1 VYLRRKFSFHPSL
14 LEDSAMREDQA
25 KIKREEWAAKER
37 PPCEHR
43 TLKLLYTVENY
54 ITGDYVCIECG
65 EQVGKVLK
73 NGGGP
78 A

>member
-1 VYLRRKFSFHPSL
+1 L
-14 LEDSAMREDQA
+14 REDHA
-25 KIKREEWAAKER
+25 KAKREEWKAKGN

-65 EQVGKVLK
+65 ALIGKVSKL
-73 NGGGP
+73 
-78 A
+78 

>member
-1 VYLRRKFSFHPSL
+1 
-14 LEDSAMREDQA
+14 MREDQA
-25 KIKREEWAAKER
+25 NIKREEWAAKGS

-54 ITGDYVCIECG
+54 ITGDYVCVECG

-73 NGGGP
+73 YGGP